1 LKFIV
6 ITIFTLL
13 VVACNQTQKFDK
25 SAWKERGDLNIYPNR
40 DKMLEDLMNH
50 HQLKGLTYKQ
60 VIELLGEP
68 EKYSDEKPNTATYNI
83 VTDYGKDIDP
93 VYIKNLEVKFSTDSI
108 VTDVTTNEIK
118 H

>member
-1 LKFIV
+1 MKFIV

-68 EKYSDEKPNTATYNI
+68 EKYSDEKQRAR
-83 VTDYGKDIDP
+83 
-93 VYIKNLEVKFSTDSI
+93 F
-108 VTDVTTNEIK
+108 EI
-118 H
+118 